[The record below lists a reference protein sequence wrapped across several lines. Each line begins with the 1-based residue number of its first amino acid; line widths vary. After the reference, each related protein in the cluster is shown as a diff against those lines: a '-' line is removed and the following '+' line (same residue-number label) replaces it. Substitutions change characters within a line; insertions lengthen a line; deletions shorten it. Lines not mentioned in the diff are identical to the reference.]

1 MSVVADFGLCTLIFV
16 LCRRSRDAVLHKDVK
31 VPSTKYKVRLAKDK
45 VRLAKEM
52 ILAKVLG
59 NVVATQKNH
68 RYENARVMLC
78 EQITPEGDE
87 TSYSVLA
94 LDSVDAG
101 VGDTV
106 LIVQEGW
113 GASTAATGEAGAA
126 IDSAIVGVVDR
137 IDLL

>member
-1 MSVVADFGLCTLIFV
+1 
-16 LCRRSRDAVLHKDVK
+16 
-31 VPSTKYKVRLAKDK
+31 
-45 VRLAKEM
+45 M

-68 RYENARVMLC
+68 RYESARVMMC
-78 EQITPEGDE
+78 EQMTPEGDL
-87 TSYSVLA
+87 TGHTVLA

-113 GASTAATGEAGAA
+113 SASTSATGKAGAA

-137 IDLL
+137 IDLLKEQT